1 MKLARELGKWDNK
14 IRPDTITHRYKNRN
28 CISYIELGFMFTLY
42 CREINVKNCYA
53 IITEFVVSVGNLY
66 CIFCIFVSLLHII
79 VNTHFLNALYECQS
93 KSLARIDRAAVLH
106 NRFSTYPV
114 FFANLYGQPVMLY
127 LFVKIPP
134 SETNKLMLSSF
145 YGLGSFKVKDT

>member
-1 MKLARELGKWDNK
+1 
-14 IRPDTITHRYKNRN
+14 
-28 CISYIELGFMFTLY
+28 MFTLY

-145 YGLGSFKVKDT
+145 YIYIFISPSNGSNTHTFKNK